1 MAKSLSEGYK
11 AAFKEAFPDIVQEL
25 TKDGIRDS
33 EIADGMQHLQR
44 VSGKFCPPG
53 SNFFFFSNRL

>member
-44 VSGKFCPPG
+44 VSG
-53 SNFFFFSNRL
+53 